1 MAYANIKLREIKDGH
16 ENTFGIHPFIKP
28 LVEAVALAHPTWI
41 LEGKE
46 YKMIMGGKANELLAK
61 QIVITEKR
69 EEIGRVSMGLYNER
83 KCFVI
88 SNGRIDKARKRG
100 SSIRTTDM
108 KKAIKQINKFVMR
121 KSVLEMLVAAQEQA
135 SHVAWSV
142 TSSKDKIIGAT
153 YNKMMPTVV
162 KLLLEQWD
170 TLNPHLIITEAER
183 QDFPKEVNESRVAN
197 EIYDCRSKGGG
208 WLVLINELDYA
219 VQKGKGGEIKVFTS
233 EQLPDFIRRGVGMLK
248 LVEDSQIV
256 EGVGLKVNANTFFI
270 PDAA

>member
-1 MAYANIKLREIKDGH
+1 MAYANIELRTDVDNHG
-16 ENTFGIHPFIKP
+16 NTFVIHPFIKP

-41 LEGKE
+41 LKGKN
-46 YKMIMGGKANELLAK
+46 YKLFSTGS
-61 QIVITEKR
+61 QILGAREVVITEKR
-69 EEIGRVSMGLYNER
+69 EEIGRISMGLYNER
-83 KCFVI
+83 NCFVI
-88 SNGRIDKARKRG
+88 GNERIDKSRKRG

-108 KKAIKQINKFVMR
+108 KKAIKQINKFVTR

-153 YNKMMPTVV
+153 YNKMMPTII

-170 TLNPHLIITEAER
+170 TLNPQLNITDEER
-183 QDFPKEVNESRVAN
+183 HNFPKEVNESRLAN

-208 WLVLINELDYA
+208 WVVLINELDYA
-219 VQKGKGGEIKVFTS
+219 VQKGKGGEVKVFTS

-256 EGVGLKVNANTFFI
+256 EGVGLKVNTNTFFI

>member
-1 MAYANIKLREIKDGH
+1 MAYANIELRTDVDNH
-16 ENTFGIHPFIKP
+16 DNTFVIHPFIKP

-41 LEGKE
+41 LKCKN
-46 YKMIMGGKANELLAK
+46 YKFFSTNS
-61 QIVITEKR
+61 QILGAREVVITEKR
-69 EEIGRVSMGLYNER
+69 EEIGRISMGLYNER
-83 KCFVI
+83 NCFVI
-88 SNGRIDKARKRG
+88 GNERIDKSRKRG

-108 KKAIKQINKFVMR
+108 KKAIKQINKFVTR

-153 YNKMMPTVV
+153 YNKMMPTII

-170 TLNPHLIITEAER
+170 TLNPQLNITDEER
-183 QDFPKEVNESRVAN
+183 HNFPKEVNESRLAN
-197 EIYDCRSKGGG
+197 EIYDCRSNGGG

-219 VQKGKGGEIKVFTS
+219 VQKGKGGEVKIFTS
-233 EQLPDFIRRGVGMLK
+233 EQLPDSIRRGVGMLK

-270 PDAA
+270 PDAV